1 MIINDKF
8 MEIFLNIEHNDIKN
22 NNLNNNKKKEKK
34 DINTL
39 ILDSCKIYYFELK
52 ATLNQIECLSLQN
65 NYIKNISFLHHLPN
79 IYYLDLFGNH
89 IDNYKPLIKHGTFG
103 FLSLSPSKNYF
114 EKKILTLNY
123 LNVIILQI
131 EIDDKSIYNN
141 LITGNPNILV
151 FNDTIID
158 FNKKVRIFNTVTGLR
173 FYIHNLL
180 SDNQDMKMLRKSNKN
195 YNNIKNKNKDESLS
209 LRDIL
214 LEKKLKIKHRHL
226 KNPKCLEIINF
237 FEEYNTNLFNIF
249 KSNKSKFNNDILCA
263 EERKKL
269 LMIYKTINNISK
281 FFCIDSQDNSKFVKL
296 NKGYLSQRRIS
307 LSIKYPDVDIELFAY
322 LEFPQYKEF
331 VLSVLIL
338 YLLSIFSKDITFYL
352 LLLMFGKTKYFHES
366 ENNKFKIN
374 KNIKSLSEINKA
386 YLFSYYYKIYDVLFN
401 ESEEKAN
408 IENLR
413 NIKKRLNLIS
423 ITDKINDI
431 LSYEEIF
438 IKDYN
443 SDQNV
448 SQKNKIIIKD
458 FIQFLFNHKIFHEIF
473 NIFQFVN
480 DFLIYNKLYIQLENS
495 FSKDIHFFC
504 EIQGIL
510 LIYYN
515 KYDEVKESL
524 ADKIY
529 NKIQSNY
536 LLGNKFYFRK
546 SRLKG
551 KNPFL
556 FSMHKV
562 FHPNKK
568 RIEQIENIIPIHDL
582 KKDKE
587 KLMKQNYIN
596 NSLKQYF
603 IIKKESGSLNKWK
616 TIKNEININP
626 KKEHS
631 LNLNNNSNTFNFY
644 KTYNTFSNFKNKI
657 DLNRNYSKEKI
668 KSFYDSSTLKSHS
681 KSHSKNIK
689 NLKNLSVLTNK
700 IIKKNIFFNNNL
712 LSNHFTSFNDDFKS
726 FNSKLTEF
734 NNKTNS
740 RYNSKQKN
748 ILSSFN
754 EDIKNEKELKQFSL
768 TIDKKIKTKYYSIKE
783 FKKGNITSKYYNKNN
798 HKFEDIKNNLE
809 TSNSDKYKR
818 TPKFSDYY
826 F

>member
-52 ATLNQIECLSLQN
+52 VTFNQIECLSLQN

-322 LEFPQYKEF
+322 LEMRLLVHGQTRLQSTA
-331 VLSVLIL
+331 V
-338 YLLSIFSKDITFYL
+338 YLASP
-352 LLLMFGKTKYFHES
+352 
-366 ENNKFKIN
+366 
-374 KNIKSLSEINKA
+374 
-386 YLFSYYYKIYDVLFN
+386 
-401 ESEEKAN
+401 
-408 IENLR
+408 
-413 NIKKRLNLIS
+413 
-423 ITDKINDI
+423 
-431 LSYEEIF
+431 
-438 IKDYN
+438 
-443 SDQNV
+443 
-448 SQKNKIIIKD
+448 
-458 FIQFLFNHKIFHEIF
+458 
-473 NIFQFVN
+473 
-480 DFLIYNKLYIQLENS
+480 
-495 FSKDIHFFC
+495 
-504 EIQGIL
+504 
-510 LIYYN
+510 
-515 KYDEVKESL
+515 
-524 ADKIY
+524 
-529 NKIQSNY
+529 
-536 LLGNKFYFRK
+536 
-546 SRLKG
+546 LK
-551 KNPFL
+551 
-556 FSMHKV
+556 M
-562 FHPNKK
+562 
-568 RIEQIENIIPIHDL
+568 R
-582 KKDKE
+582 
-587 KLMKQNYIN
+587 
-596 NSLKQYF
+596 
-603 IIKKESGSLNKWK
+603 
-616 TIKNEININP
+616 
-626 KKEHS
+626 
-631 LNLNNNSNTFNFY
+631 
-644 KTYNTFSNFKNKI
+644 
-657 DLNRNYSKEKI
+657 
-668 KSFYDSSTLKSHS
+668 
-681 KSHSKNIK
+681 
-689 NLKNLSVLTNK
+689 
-700 IIKKNIFFNNNL
+700 
-712 LSNHFTSFNDDFKS
+712 
-726 FNSKLTEF
+726 
-734 NNKTNS
+734 
-740 RYNSKQKN
+740 
-748 ILSSFN
+748 
-754 EDIKNEKELKQFSL
+754 
-768 TIDKKIKTKYYSIKE
+768 
-783 FKKGNITSKYYNKNN
+783 
-798 HKFEDIKNNLE
+798 
-809 TSNSDKYKR
+809 
-818 TPKFSDYY
+818 
-826 F
+826 